1 VSLRDSGWN
10 RTSGSRQSAG
20 GLGVR
25 WFGRSGSA
33 GADAAEQQGCRLR
46 SLTLTSL
53 KHGAGWAPRRQPLHV
68 IRNANPLRA
77 QRLEQRSTQI
87 VQYGPNPEGI
97 S

>member
-1 VSLRDSGWN
+1 VV
-10 RTSGSRQSAG
+10 SGSLAPQD
-20 GLGVR
+20 
-25 WFGRSGSA
+25 
-33 GADAAEQQGCRLR
+33 GASQRAARPPLFDLSSVEDTDAAEQEGCRLR